1 MSAAECLG
9 DDELLWRRV
18 HPTHITNG
26 RVSSAAFTGREMSVD
41 VARIQVEMSRTLK
54 EGSGIAELPTG
65 AARSLNQQVVSQPE
79 EDNSAHAIV
88 RGEKPKSVQRKLKK
102 ASRFVSRNEIR
113 SQN

>member
-1 MSAAECLG
+1 M
-9 DDELLWRRV
+9 
-18 HPTHITNG
+18 TNG

-54 EGSGIAELPTG
+54 EGSGVAELPTG
-65 AARSLNQQVVSQPE
+65 AARILDQQVVSQPE

-88 RGEKPKSVQRKLKK
+88 RGDKPKRVQRKLKK

-113 SQN
+113 S